1 MDECLIRKGMI
12 NTTVIV
18 VRFVIKIG
26 RREAGLR
33 FLEPQGIMDH
43 V

>member
-12 NTTVIV
+12 STAVIAAC
-18 VRFVIKIG
+18 FVIQID
-26 RREAGLR
+26 RQEAELR
-33 FLEPQGIMDH
+33 FLQPRGIMDH